1 MWTMVF
7 EDPQLEKYIDN
18 VIKAINKDG
27 SLDLGNLYGP
37 TATLAAASYK
47 LSNKHDILLLLSVP
61 SLEYTVV
68 NDPTEMS
75 NLFKAESQLLAM
87 TSIFDFRENPGSP
100 TFTRLDTQTTVKSKK
115 RKQTA

>member
-1 MWTMVF
+1 
-7 EDPQLEKYIDN
+7 
-18 VIKAINKDG
+18 
-27 SLDLGNLYGP
+27 
-37 TATLAAASYK
+37 
-47 LSNKHDILLLLSVP
+47 
-61 SLEYTVV
+61 
-68 NDPTEMS
+68 MS